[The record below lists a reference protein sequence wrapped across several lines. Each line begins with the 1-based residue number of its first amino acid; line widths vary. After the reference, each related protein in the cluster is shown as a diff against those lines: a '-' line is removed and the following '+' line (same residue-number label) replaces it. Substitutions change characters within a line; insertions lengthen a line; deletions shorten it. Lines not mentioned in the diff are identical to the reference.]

1 MIQLLKKDFIAGWM
15 FLIGVVLI
23 IPFITL
29 IAMWA
34 MMDDFGGV
42 IIGVFTFIVMVLC
55 IASSLIFLGVDNVYK
70 AEMIYASLPI
80 KRSTIVFARY
90 LSSFMLTTGSFS
102 LAVLSCLSMVYIF
115 NESDPAFKIILS
127 FRGIIAMLSFLFMIL
142 SFIFPFIFKFGPGKG
157 VTAALV
163 TQISLMIAFPLIKF
177 VLKALQ
183 GILAFDFAFFNRML
197 HAAIKWIIDLT
208 AFQAY
213 LLIFGIVAFV
223 ILVSIGLSV
232 SFYKRMDL

>member
-1 MIQLLKKDFIAGWM
+1 MFNLIKKDFIVGWM
-15 FLIGVVLI
+15 YLIGVVLI

-55 IASSLIFLGVDNVYK
+55 IASSFIFLGVDSAYQ

-80 KRSTIVFARY
+80 KRSRIVFACY
-90 LSSFMLTTGSFS
+90 LSSFILTAGSFG
-102 LAVLSCLSMVYIF
+102 LAVFSCFSMVYIF
-115 NESDPAFKIILS
+115 NETDPAFNIILS

-163 TQISLMIAFPLIKF
+163 TQISLIIAVPLIKF

-197 HAAIKWIIDLT
+197 HSAIQWIVGLT

-213 LLIFGIVAFV
+213 LLIFGIFSFV
-223 ILVSIGLSV
+223 ILFSIGLSV
-232 SFYKRMDL
+232 RFYNRMDL

>member
-1 MIQLLKKDFIAGWM
+1 MLNLIRKDFIAGWM
-15 FLIGVVLI
+15 FLIGVALV

-42 IIGVFTFIVMVLC
+42 IIGVLTFIVMILC
-55 IASSLIFLGVDNVYK
+55 IASSFIFLGVDSAFQ

-80 KRSTIVFARY
+80 KRSKIVLARY
-90 LSSFMLTTGSFS
+90 LSSFILTTASFS
-102 LAVLSCLSMVYIF
+102 LAVLSCFSMVYIF
-115 NESDPAFKIILS
+115 NETDPAFNIILS

-157 VTAALV
+157 ITAALV
-163 TQISLMIAFPLIKF
+163 TQIGLMIAVPAIKF

-197 HAAIKWIIDLT
+197 HSAIKWIVGLT

-213 LLIFGIVAFV
+213 LLIFGIVTFV

-232 SFYKRMDL
+232 RFYNRMDL

>member
-1 MIQLLKKDFIAGWM
+1 MFNLIKKDFIAGWM

-42 IIGVFTFIVMVLC
+42 IIGVFTFLVMVLC
-55 IASSLIFLGVDNVYK
+55 IASSFIFLGVDNVYK

-80 KRSTIVFARY
+80 KRSRIVVARY

-102 LAVLSCLSMVYIF
+102 LVVLSCFSMVYIF
-115 NESDPAFKIILS
+115 NETDPAFNIILS
-127 FRGIIAMLSFLFMIL
+127 FRGIIAMISFLFMIL
-142 SFIFPFIFKFGPGKG
+142 SFIFPLIFKFGPGRG
-157 VTAALV
+157 VIAALI
-163 TQISLMIAFPLIKF
+163 TQISLMIAVPAIKF

-197 HAAIKWIIDLT
+197 HSVIKWIVGLT

-213 LLIFGIVAFV
+213 LVIFGIVTLV
-223 ILVSIGLSV
+223 ILVSMGLSV
-232 SFYKRMDL
+232 RFYKRMDL

>member
-1 MIQLLKKDFIAGWM
+1 MLNLIRKDFIAGWI
-15 FLIGVVLI
+15 FLIGVVIL

-55 IASSLIFLGVDNVYK
+55 IASSFIFLGVANVYK

-80 KRSTIVFARY
+80 KRSRIVFARY
-90 LSSFMLTTGSFS
+90 LSSFQLMGGSFS

-115 NESDPAFKIILS
+115 NETDTAFNIILS
-127 FRGIIAMLSFLFMIL
+127 FRGIISMLSLLFVVL
-142 SFIFPFIFKFGPGKG
+142 SFIFPFIFKFGSGKG
-157 VTAALV
+157 VTAALI
-163 TQISLMIAFPLIKF
+163 TQIGLMIAVPVVKF
-177 VLKALQ
+177 VINALQ

-197 HAAIKWIIDLT
+197 HTAIKWIVGLS

-213 LLIFGIVAFV
+213 LLLLGIVSFV

-232 SFYKRMDL
+232 RFYNRMDL

>member
-1 MIQLLKKDFIAGWM
+1 MFNLIKKDFIAGWM

-23 IPFITL
+23 IPFITM

-42 IIGVFTFIVMVLC
+42 IIGIFTFIVMLLC
-55 IASSLIFLGVDNVYK
+55 IASSFIFLGVDTTYK
-70 AEMIYASLPI
+70 AEMNYASLPI
-80 KRSTIVFARY
+80 KRSKIVIARY
-90 LSSFMLTTGSFS
+90 LSSFILTTGSFS
-102 LAVLSCLSMVYIF
+102 LAARSCFAMVYIF
-115 NESDPAFKIILS
+115 DHTDPAFKIILS
-127 FRGIIAMLSFLFMIL
+127 FRGMISMISFLFMIL
-142 SFIFPFIFKFGPGKG
+142 CFIFPFIFKFGTGKG
-157 VTAALV
+157 MTAALI
-163 TQISLMIAFPLIKF
+163 TQTSLMIAVPVIKF

-197 HAAIKWIIDLT
+197 HAAIKWIIGLT

-213 LLIFGIVAFV
+213 ALIFGIVALV

-232 SFYKRMDL
+232 RFYKRMDL

>member
-1 MIQLLKKDFIAGWM
+1 MFNLIKKDFIAGWM
-15 FLIGVVLI
+15 FLIGVVIL
-23 IPFITL
+23 IPFITM

-42 IIGVFTFIVMVLC
+42 IIGVLTFIVMVLC
-55 IASSLIFLGVDNVYK
+55 IASSFIFLGVDTTYK

-80 KRSTIVFARY
+80 KRSKIVMARY
-90 LSSFMLTTGSFS
+90 LSSFMLTAGSFS

-115 NESDPAFKIILS
+115 NHTDPAFKIILS
-127 FRGIIAMLSFLFMIL
+127 FRGIISMISFLFMIL
-142 SFIFPFIFKFGPGKG
+142 CFILPFIFKFGVGKG
-157 VTAALV
+157 VTAALI
-163 TQISLMIAFPLIKF
+163 TQISMMIAVPLVKF

-197 HAAIKWIIDLT
+197 HAAIKWIIGLT
-208 AFQAY
+208 RFQAY
-213 LLIFGIVAFV
+213 ALIFGIVAFV

-232 SFYKRMDL
+232 RFYNKMDL

>member
-1 MIQLLKKDFIAGWM
+1 MFNLIKKDFISGWM

-29 IAMWA
+29 ITMWA

-55 IASSLIFLGVDNVYK
+55 IASSFIFLGVDNAYK

-80 KRSTIVFARY
+80 KRSKIVLARY
-90 LSSFMLTTGSFS
+90 LSSFILTTGSFS
-102 LAVLSCLSMVYIF
+102 LAVFSCLSMVYIF
-115 NESDPAFKIILS
+115 NETDPAFKIILS

-157 VTAALV
+157 ITAALI
-163 TQISLMIAFPLIKF
+163 TQISLMIAVPAIKF

-183 GILAFDFAFFNRML
+183 GILVFDFAFFNRML
-197 HAAIKWIIDLT
+197 HSAIEWIVGLT

-213 LLIFGIVAFV
+213 LLIFGIVTLV
-223 ILVSIGLSV
+223 ILVSMGLSV
-232 SFYKRMDL
+232 RFYNRMDL

>member
-1 MIQLLKKDFIAGWM
+1 MLNLIRKDFIAGWM
-15 FLIGVVLI
+15 FLIGVVFI

-29 IAMWA
+29 ITMWA

-55 IASSLIFLGVDNVYK
+55 IASSFIFLGVDNAYK

-80 KRSTIVFARY
+80 KRSRIVFARY
-90 LSSFMLTTGSFS
+90 LSSFILTIGSFS

-115 NESDPAFKIILS
+115 NETDPAFNIILT
-127 FRGIIAMLSFLFMIL
+127 FRGIISMLSLLFMVL

-157 VTAALV
+157 VTAALI
-163 TQISLMIAFPLIKF
+163 TQISLMIAIPVIKF

-183 GILAFDFAFFNRML
+183 GILVFDFAMFNRML
-197 HAAIKWIIDLT
+197 HTAIKWIIGLT

-213 LLIFGIVAFV
+213 VLIFGIVSLIIFA
-223 ILVSIGLSV
+223 SIGLSV
-232 SFYKRMDL
+232 RFYKGMDL

>member
-1 MIQLLKKDFIAGWM
+1 MFNLIKKDFIAGWI

-23 IPFITL
+23 IPFISM

-42 IIGVFTFIVMVLC
+42 IIGVFTFLVMVLC
-55 IASSLIFLGVDNVYK
+55 IASSFIFLGIDNVYK

-80 KRSTIVFARY
+80 KRAKIVIARY
-90 LSSFMLTTGSFS
+90 LSSFILTTGSYS
-102 LAVLSCLSMVYIF
+102 LAVLSCFSMVYIF
-115 NESDPAFKIILS
+115 NETDPAFNIILS

-157 VTAALV
+157 ITAALI
-163 TQISLMIAFPLIKF
+163 TQISLMIAVPVIKF

-183 GILAFDFAFFNRML
+183 GILLFDLAFFNRML
-197 HAAIKWIIDLT
+197 HSVIKWIVGLT

-213 LLIFGIVAFV
+213 LLIFGIVTF
-223 ILVSIGLSV
+223 IIIVSMGLSV
-232 SFYKRMDL
+232 RFYNSMDL

>member
-1 MIQLLKKDFIAGWM
+1 MLNLIRKDFIAGWM
-15 FLIGVVLI
+15 FLIGVVIL

-29 IAMWA
+29 IAMCA

-55 IASSLIFLGVDNVYK
+55 IASSFIFLGVDNAYK

-80 KRSTIVFARY
+80 KRSKIVLARY
-90 LSSFMLTTGSFS
+90 LSSFILTAGSFS
-102 LAVLSCLSMVYIF
+102 LAVLCCFSMVYIF
-115 NESDPAFKIILS
+115 NETDPAFNIILS
-127 FRGIIAMLSFLFMIL
+127 FRGIISMISFLFMIL

-157 VTAALV
+157 VTAALL
-163 TQISLMIAFPLIKF
+163 TQISLMIAVPVIKF
-177 VLKALQ
+177 IFKALQ

-197 HAAIKWIIDLT
+197 HSAIKWIVGLT

-213 LLIFGIVAFV
+213 LFVFGLVFFV

-232 SFYKRMDL
+232 RFYNRMDL

>member
-1 MIQLLKKDFIAGWM
+1 
-15 FLIGVVLI
+15 
-23 IPFITL
+23 
-29 IAMWA
+29 MWA

-42 IIGVFTFIVMVLC
+42 IIGVFTFIVMILC
-55 IASSLIFLGVDNVYK
+55 IASSFIFLGVDNAYK

-80 KRSTIVFARY
+80 KRSTIVLARY
-90 LSSFMLTTGSFS
+90 LSSFILTTGSFS

-115 NESDPAFKIILS
+115 DHTDPAFNIILS
-127 FRGIIAMLSFLFMIL
+127 FRGIISMISFLFMIL
-142 SFIFPFIFKFGPGKG
+142 SFIFPFIFKFGAGKG
-157 VTAALV
+157 ITAALIM
-163 TQISLMIAFPLIKF
+163 QISLMIAVPVIKF

-197 HAAIKWIIDLT
+197 HGAIKWIVGLT

-213 LLIFGIVAFV
+213 LLIFGIVTFV

-232 SFYKRMDL
+232 RFYNKMDL

>member
-1 MIQLLKKDFIAGWM
+1 MFNLIKKDFIAGWM

-23 IPFITL
+23 IPFISM

-42 IIGVFTFIVMVLC
+42 IIGVFTFIVMALC
-55 IASSLIFLGVDNVYK
+55 IASSFIFLGVDTTYK

-80 KRSTIVFARY
+80 KRSKIVLARY
-90 LSSFMLTTGSFS
+90 LSSFMLTAGSFN

-115 NESDPAFKIILS
+115 GHTDSAFDIMLS

-142 SFIFPFIFKFGPGKG
+142 SFIFPFIFKFGAGKG
-157 VTAALV
+157 VTAALIAQV
-163 TQISLMIAFPLIKF
+163 SLMIAVPVIKF

-197 HAAIKWIIDLT
+197 QTAIKWMLGLSR
-208 AFQAY
+208 FEAY
-213 LLIFGIVAFV
+213 ALIFGIVALV
-223 ILVSIGLSV
+223 ILISIALSV
-232 SFYKRMDL
+232 RFYNRRDI

>member
-1 MIQLLKKDFIAGWM
+1 MLNLIRKDFIAGWM

-42 IIGVFTFIVMVLC
+42 IIGVFTFIVMILC
-55 IASSLIFLGVDNVYK
+55 IASSFIFMGVDSAYQ

-80 KRSTIVFARY
+80 KRSRIVFARY
-90 LSSFMLTTGSFS
+90 LSSFILTAGSFS
-102 LAVLSCLSMVYIF
+102 LAVLSCFSMVYIF
-115 NESDPAFKIILS
+115 NETDPAFNIILS
-127 FRGIIAMLSFLFMIL
+127 FRGIISMILFLFMIL
-142 SFIFPFIFKFGPGKG
+142 SFIFPFIFKFGIGKG
-157 VTAALV
+157 VTAALIM
-163 TQISLMIAFPLIKF
+163 QISLMIAVPLIKF
-177 VLKALQ
+177 VFKALQ

-197 HAAIKWIIDLT
+197 HTAIKWIIGLT

-213 LLIFGIVAFV
+213 VLIFGIVSLV

-232 SFYKRMDL
+232 RFYNRMDL

>member
-1 MIQLLKKDFIAGWM
+1 M

-42 IIGVFTFIVMVLC
+42 IIGVFTFLVMVLC
-55 IASSLIFLGVDNVYK
+55 IASSFIFLGVDNVYK

-80 KRSTIVFARY
+80 KRSRIVVARY

-102 LAVLSCLSMVYIF
+102 LVVLSCFSMVYIF
-115 NESDPAFKIILS
+115 NETDPAFNIILS
-127 FRGIIAMLSFLFMIL
+127 FRGIIAMISFLFMIL
-142 SFIFPFIFKFGPGKG
+142 SFIFPLIFKFGPGRG
-157 VTAALV
+157 VIAALI
-163 TQISLMIAFPLIKF
+163 TQISLMIAVPAIKF

-197 HAAIKWIIDLT
+197 HSVIKWIVGLT

-213 LLIFGIVAFV
+213 LVIFGIVTLV
-223 ILVSIGLSV
+223 ILVSMGLSV
-232 SFYKRMDL
+232 RFYKRMDL

>member
-1 MIQLLKKDFIAGWM
+1 MLNLIKKDFIVGWM
-15 FLIGVVLI
+15 LLIGVVLI

-42 IIGVFTFIVMVLC
+42 IIGVFTFIVMILC
-55 IASSLIFLGVDNVYK
+55 IASSFIFMGVDSAFQ

-80 KRSTIVFARY
+80 KRSKIVLARY
-90 LSSFMLTTGSFS
+90 LSSFILTTGSFGM
-102 LAVLSCLSMVYIF
+102 AVLSCFSMVYMF
-115 NESDPAFKIILS
+115 NETDPAFNIILS
-127 FRGIIAMLSFLFMIL
+127 FRGIVAMLSFLFMIL

-163 TQISLMIAFPLIKF
+163 TQISLMIAVPVIKF

-197 HAAIKWIIDLT
+197 HTAIKWIVGLS

-213 LLIFGIVAFV
+213 LVIFGIVTFV

-232 SFYKRMDL
+232 RFYSRMDL

>member
-1 MIQLLKKDFIAGWM
+1 MIQLIKKDFIVGWM
-15 FLIGVVLI
+15 LLIGVILI

-42 IIGVFTFIVMVLC
+42 IIGVFTFIVMILC
-55 IASSLIFLGVDNVYK
+55 IASSFIFMGVDSAFQ

-80 KRSTIVFARY
+80 KRSKIVLARY
-90 LSSFMLTTGSFS
+90 LSSFMLTTGSFG
-102 LAVLSCLSMVYIF
+102 LAVLSCFSMVYIF
-115 NESDPAFKIILS
+115 NETDPAFKIILS

-157 VTAALV
+157 VTAALI
-163 TQISLMIAFPLIKF
+163 TQISLMIAFPLAKF

-183 GILAFDFAFFNRML
+183 GIFAFDFAFFNRML
-197 HAAIKWIIDLT
+197 HSAIKWIVGLS

-213 LLIFGIVAFV
+213 LMIFGIVSLV
-223 ILVSIGLSV
+223 ILVSIGLSIR
-232 SFYKRMDL
+232 FYNRMDL

>member
-1 MIQLLKKDFIAGWM
+1 MFNLIKKDFIAGWM

-23 IPFITL
+23 IPFISM

-42 IIGVFTFIVMVLC
+42 IIGVFTFIVMALC
-55 IASSLIFLGVDNVYK
+55 IASSFIFLGVDTTYK

-80 KRSTIVFARY
+80 RRSTIVLARY

-115 NESDPAFKIILS
+115 DHTDPVFKIILS

-142 SFIFPFIFKFGPGKG
+142 SFIFPFIFKFGAGKG
-157 VTAALV
+157 VTSALIAQV
-163 TQISLMIAFPLIKF
+163 SLMIAVPVIKF

-197 HAAIKWIIDLT
+197 QAAIKWLLGLT

-213 LLIFGIVAFV
+213 ALLFGIVTLV

-232 SFYKRMDL
+232 KFYKRMDL

>member
-1 MIQLLKKDFIAGWM
+1 MFNLIKKDFIAGWM

-23 IPFITL
+23 IPFISM
-29 IAMWA
+29 IALWA

-42 IIGVFTFIVMVLC
+42 IIGVFTFIVMAVC
-55 IASSLIFLGVDNVYK
+55 IASSFIFLAVDTTYK

-80 KRSTIVFARY
+80 KRSRIVLARY
-90 LSSFMLTTGSFS
+90 LSSFMLMTGSFS
-102 LAVLSCLSMVYIF
+102 LVVLSCLSMVYIF
-115 NESDPAFKIILS
+115 GHTDPAFKIILS

-142 SFIFPFIFKFGPGKG
+142 CFIFPFIFKFGAGKG
-157 VTAALV
+157 VTAALIV
-163 TQISLMIAFPLIKF
+163 QVSLMIAVPVIKF

-197 HAAIKWIIDLT
+197 QTTIQWMIGLT
-208 AFQAY
+208 RFQAY
-213 LLIFGIVAFV
+213 ALIFGVVAMV

-232 SFYKRMDL
+232 RFYNRRDI

>member
-1 MIQLLKKDFIAGWM
+1 MLNLIRKDFISGWM
-15 FLIGVVLI
+15 FLIGVALV

-29 IAMWA
+29 VAMWA

-42 IIGVFTFIVMVLC
+42 IIGVFTFLVMVLC
-55 IASSLIFLGVDNVYK
+55 IASSFIFFGVDNVYK

-80 KRSTIVFARY
+80 KRAKIVIARY
-90 LSSFMLTTGSFS
+90 LSSFILTTGSFS
-102 LAVLSCLSMVYIF
+102 LAVLSCFSMVYIF
-115 NESDPAFKIILS
+115 NETDPAFKIILS

-157 VTAALV
+157 ITAALI
-163 TQISLMIAFPLIKF
+163 TQIGLMIAVPVIKF

-197 HAAIKWIIDLT
+197 HAVIKWIVGLS

-213 LLIFGIVAFV
+213 ALIFGIVALV
-223 ILVSIGLSV
+223 IFVSIGLSV
-232 SFYKRMDL
+232 RFYNRMDL

>member
-1 MIQLLKKDFIAGWM
+1 MLNLIRKDFIAGWM

-23 IPFITL
+23 IPFISM

-42 IIGVFTFIVMVLC
+42 IIGVFTFIVIILC
-55 IASSLIFLGVDNVYK
+55 IASSFIFLGVDTTYK

-80 KRSTIVFARY
+80 KRSKIVLAHY

-102 LAVLSCLSMVYIF
+102 LAVLSCFSMVYIF
-115 NESDPAFKIILS
+115 NHIDPAFDIILS
-127 FRGIIAMLSFLFMIL
+127 LRGIIAMLSFLFMIL
-142 SFIFPFIFKFGPGKG
+142 SFIFPFIFKFGAGKG
-157 VTAALV
+157 IMAALI
-163 TQISLMIAFPLIKF
+163 TQISLMIAVPVIKF

-197 HAAIKWIIDLT
+197 HSAIKWLVGLT
-208 AFQAY
+208 TFHAY
-213 LLIFGIVAFV
+213 VLIFGIVSFV

-232 SFYKRMDL
+232 RFYKKMDL

>member
-1 MIQLLKKDFIAGWM
+1 MLNLIKKDFIVGWM
-15 FLIGVVLI
+15 LLIGVVLI

-42 IIGVFTFIVMVLC
+42 IIGVITFIVMILC
-55 IASSLIFLGVDNVYK
+55 IASSFIFMGVDSAFQ

-80 KRSTIVFARY
+80 KRSKIVLARY
-90 LSSFMLTTGSFS
+90 LSSFILTTGSFGM
-102 LAVLSCLSMVYIF
+102 AVLSCFSMVYMF
-115 NESDPAFKIILS
+115 NETDPAFNIILS
-127 FRGIIAMLSFLFMIL
+127 FRGIVAMLSFLFMIL

-163 TQISLMIAFPLIKF
+163 TQISLMIAVPVIKF

-197 HAAIKWIIDLT
+197 HTAIKWIVGLS

-213 LLIFGIVAFV
+213 LVIFGIVTFV

-232 SFYKRMDL
+232 RFYSRMDL